1 MRLRNKKGRS
11 DRGRK
16 TLTRGKQRKLDE
28 KKNES
33 RHIATIKS
41 KTSRTRKKY
50 GRERKLKRLNWSGKM
65 A

>member
-28 KKNES
+28 KKMNQDTLLQSSQKQVEQE
-33 RHIATIKS
+33 KNMV
-41 KTSRTRKKY
+41 
-50 GRERKLKRLNWSGKM
+50 ERGN
-65 A
+65 